1 MKDVVFSNGTV
12 IPAGTIVVATSTGT
26 HLQEE
31 LYKDAADFK
40 PFRFSDVREKG
51 AADAQRQQFHIPA
64 AEYIAFGHGK
74 HAWYVHR
81 TVQPTAFIPVT
92 WLTTQLREMVRC
104 SRSEGDLGVHIAQL

>member
-1 MKDVVFSNGTV
+1 MPLSSSGPPVSLFRKSMKDVVFSNGTL

-31 LYKDAADFK
+31 LYEDAAEFK

-51 AADAQRQQFHIPA
+51 GADAQKQQFHIPA

-74 HAWYVHR
+74 HAWYVSR
-81 TVQPTAFIPVT
+81 CGDTSMFILTA
-92 WLTTQLREMVRC
+92 
-104 SRSEGDLGVHIAQL
+104 